1 MRDVPPISC
10 RAQCA
15 NQFVTSHFVAHGCSC
30 QVTTGMRAQGFDD
43 KVGTIL
49 KQIYPPNM
57 MRDLETSS
65 QEAIIELAQAF
76 PYQPS
81 AGSAG
86 LSRFQQV
93 RHHTVWIGQNIHIY
107 LTPSLVRSHILACV
121 ASW

>member
-1 MRDVPPISC
+1 M
-10 RAQCA
+10 
-15 NQFVTSHFVAHGCSC
+15 
-30 QVTTGMRAQGFDD
+30 
-43 KVGTIL
+43 GTIL

-93 RHHTVWIGQNIHIY
+93 RHHAVLDGLYDLHVHHKACCSIESSRLHISHAVPCFFVIQQTTVTCRYCLI
-107 LTPSLVRSHILACV
+107 RE
-121 ASW
+121 

>member
-1 MRDVPPISC
+1 M
-10 RAQCA
+10 
-15 NQFVTSHFVAHGCSC
+15 
-30 QVTTGMRAQGFDD
+30 
-43 KVGTIL
+43 GTIL

-57 MRDLETSS
+57 MRDLETIS

-93 RHHTVWIGQNIHIY
+93 GRQTVHDHIRVIVQQSRHIWLG
-107 LTPSLVRSHILACV
+107 LTHYPALLARQ
-121 ASW
+121 